1 MFGVFKR
8 RIWDVVGMLLACVW
22 DVCGVPFGM
31 SLGCVWDVLGKPSL
45 GCVWYLF
52 ELFSVCVW
60 EAVGMW
66 FVFFWDVVGMRG
78 RMFSGRGR
86 LGELVCAL
94 TETK

>member
-1 MFGVFKR
+1 
-8 RIWDVVGMLLACVW
+8 MLLARVW

-31 SLGCVWDVLGKPSL
+31 SLGCVWDVLGLPSL
-45 GCVWYLF
+45 GCVCYLF

-66 FVFFWDVVGMRG
+66 FVFLG
-78 RMFSGRGR
+78 RSRDMLANVLGRS
-86 LGELVCAL
+86 GELFCAL